1 MAGDGRSG
9 LSESKRN
16 RAPKAARRSGD
27 QCELSIQTKLIE
39 DSHLLDNFRGFL
51 QTTIAVRRIAMRTD
65 MQHVFFFV
73 QVQLRQ
79 DSWPRI
85 AALLSRYVG
94 RVFWISGLRAN
105 RIASR

>member
-51 QTTIAVRRIAMRTD
+51 QT
-65 MQHVFFFV
+65 
-73 QVQLRQ
+73 
-79 DSWPRI
+79 RI
-85 AALLSRYVG
+85 AACCSAMRDAYSGSLDCVPTESPPDRPVLHMSQSRV
-94 RVFWISGLRAN
+94 SHLQ
-105 RIASR
+105 SRQCSPG